1 MRDFM
6 KYAEFGQKR
15 VAGRKV
21 DIWPH
26 EIHEIAHIGA
36 SDSSGPYRAVMLA
49 FYLGVEVGARIIT
62 AGRR

>member
-15 VAGRKV
+15 VKGHRCNIKL
-21 DIWPH
+21 H
-26 EIHEIAHIGA
+26 EIHDIARIGMSGA
-36 SDSSGPYRAVMLA
+36 DGPYRAVMLA